1 MEALRTDYPPSPF
14 RQPFLL
20 STLWSHPCAK
30 NYQYLLNV
38 SHKAWPCT
46 GRSCRGLTGEGI
58 RHWRGINEMPRAIS
72 LRVSKDS
79 RCSGTRNPRGPP
91 SSEFHQRSGGEPNP
105 DLLQRE
111 ELGDGRGKSSLL
123 WIVIIG
129 LLTTPRLPP
138 ITKSVRARV
147 WFVLDENNLFIPR
160 IFIIYP
166 PLLSCQSVAWESKS
180 LFFFNHL

>member
-1 MEALRTDYPPSPF
+1 MGKTWPKDSKSETTPAKKIRTSSPQRYRLLFFFFLPHKSFMEALRTDYPPSPF

-91 SSEFHQRSGGEPNP
+91 SSEFHQRSGEGTQPRP
-105 DLLQRE
+105 PPA
-111 ELGDGRGKSSLL
+111 GRAG
-123 WIVIIG
+123 WR
-129 LLTTPRLPP
+129 T
-138 ITKSVRARV
+138 
-147 WFVLDENNLFIPR
+147 W
-160 IFIIYP
+160 
-166 PLLSCQSVAWESKS
+166 
-180 LFFFNHL
+180 